1 MPIFSS
7 YAFIL
12 RKSPVARTVSW
23 LVLIAVMAFLLTFFS
38 RKSKRSPQIFS
49 ISPQI
54 AAAGEEMTITGAN
67 FGGEKGSSFV
77 EISGSKVTEKAFL
90 LWSDGEIRFS
100 IPQNAR
106 DGLVFVSSPSG
117 KSNPAFFVNW
127 ESIPQALTD
136 SQQEGLS
143 PVIDSLSPQ
152 SACVGQ
158 PITITGSAFG
168 SVRGSSK
175 VFFSAQQDGE
185 EVLFIPA
192 RESNFDYVSWSSSAI
207 TVKVPDGASSGDLF
221 VQTAS
226 GKTAREHIKVD
237 FPLGEKR
244 LHSKRVY
251 VIQVSADVSP
261 READQDGA
269 VLLYVPRPALCSWQ
283 PACTLSEVSPEPFI
297 ADDTYN
303 IIHRTQLKALERG
316 PQHLS
321 QTFTVTVYAVE
332 GGVKAKPALSYKNK
346 ASPLYVKHTAASAHI
361 PSDDQAV
368 VELLHEITGAQ
379 KNPYEQAKAIYTYM
393 TTNFEVQGKIRLGKV
408 SELDLIRRKKG
419 DACDFAILYAAL
431 CQAAGIPAVPVA
443 GILVQSSGESCVHW
457 WNELYFEDY
466 GWLPVDAA
474 LGAMDEAIADT
485 GGILPAVFY
494 FGNMDNQHVA
504 FSRGMSEIKRADP
517 YGKAVVRERT
527 YALQSFWEESSS
539 SASYS
544 VLWAD
549 PVVLE
554 VH

>member
-1 MPIFSS
+1 
-7 YAFIL
+7 
-12 RKSPVARTVSW
+12 
-23 LVLIAVMAFLLTFFS
+23 
-38 RKSKRSPQIFS
+38 
-49 ISPQI
+49 
-54 AAAGEEMTITGAN
+54 MTITGAN
-67 FGGEKGSSFV
+67 FGGDKGSSFV

-90 LWSDGEIRFS
+90 LWSDSEIRFS

-106 DGLVFVSSPSG
+106 DGLVFVGSPSG

-127 ESIPQALTD
+127 ESIPQTLTD

-185 EVLFIPA
+185 DVLFIPA

-221 VQTAS
+221 VQTTD
-226 GKTAREHIKVD
+226 GKTAREHIKVE

-244 LHSKRVY
+244 LHSKKIY
-251 VIQVSADVSP
+251 VIQVSADIAV

-269 VLLYVPRPALCSWQ
+269 LLLYVPRPVLCSSQ

-303 IIHRTQLKALERG
+303 IIHRTQLKAIDEG
-316 PQHLS
+316 TQHLS

-332 GGVKAKPALSYKNK
+332 GGIKAKPTPSYKDK
-346 ASPLYVKHTAASAHI
+346 TSPLYVKHTAASAYI
-361 PSDDQAV
+361 PSDDKVV
-368 VELLHEITGAQ
+368 VELLHEIIGAQ

-393 TTNFEVQGKIRLGKV
+393 TGNFEVQGKIRLGKV

-419 DACDFAILYAAL
+419 DTCDFAILYAAL

-443 GILVQSSGESCVHW
+443 GILVKDGGEPCVHW

-474 LGAMDEAIADT
+474 LGAMNEAVADT
-485 GGILPAVFY
+485 GGILPAEFY

-504 FSRGMSEIKRADP
+504 FSRGMSEIKRTDP
-517 YGKAVVRERT
+517 YGKSVVRERT

-539 SASYS
+539 QASYS

-554 VH
+554 VR